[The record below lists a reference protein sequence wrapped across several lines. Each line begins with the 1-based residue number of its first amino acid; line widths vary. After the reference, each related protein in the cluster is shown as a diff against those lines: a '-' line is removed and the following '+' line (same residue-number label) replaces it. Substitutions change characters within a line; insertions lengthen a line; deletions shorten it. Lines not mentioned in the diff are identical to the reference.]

1 MHATETKRLIVG
13 ISGASGIVYGVRVL
27 QALRALGIETHLI
40 MTRAAQVT
48 LAHETTMKVADVVAL
63 AAFVHRID
71 DIAACISSGSFRTIG
86 MIIAPCSVKCLSEL
100 AAGVTS
106 TLLTRAGD
114 VVLKERRRLVLMV
127 REAPLHLGH
136 LRSMAAVTEMG
147 AIVMPPVPAFYP
159 WPKTMDDI
167 IDHTVGRAL
176 DLFGLD
182 TGITRWE
189 GPRGRDGGGP
199 AL

>member
-1 MHATETKRLIVG
+1 M
-13 ISGASGIVYGVRVL
+13 RVL
-27 QALRALGIETHLI
+27 QALRSLGIETHLI

-63 AAFVHRID
+63 AAFTHRID
-71 DIAACISSGSFRTIG
+71 DIAACISSGSFKTIG
-86 MIIAPCSVKCLSEL
+86 MIIAPCSVRCLSEL

-127 REAPLHLGH
+127 RETPLHLGH